1 MAATIKCGCKAHI
14 VIREYI
20 LYVDY
25 AVTNADGIA
34 NKQQGR
40 LCKEKKLQKLR
51 ADLLLK
57 KPVRTQVKYYVS
69 LPTEEHIMAHT
80 LHMVP
85 T

>member
-1 MAATIKCGCKAHI
+1 MLSQMLMA
-14 VIREYI
+14 
-20 LYVDY
+20 LP
-25 AVTNADGIA
+25 TNSKGGSA
-34 NKQQGR
+34 KR
-40 LCKEKKLQKLR
+40 RSYKKLR